1 MLQYLARIT
10 SDMGRDEAFSDLSHF
25 DRAAEWDP
33 GVAEGTM
40 LTPEPVGRGSRF
52 GLLCRFL
59 GRSVPME
66 YEIVEFEPSARIVL
80 RAETPFVRSID
91 TITFE
96 SASGTFASASGTF
109 ESASGETI
117 ITYDARLEPKGVARL
132 ATPLLAL
139 TFRRIGDRAAAGL
152 RERVHAPSR

>member
-1 MLQYLARIT
+1 MPRYRTQITTDIAR
-10 SDMGRDEAFSDLSHF
+10 DQVFSDLAHF

-52 GLLCRFL
+52 ALRAKFL
-59 GRSVPME
+59 GRTIPLE
-66 YEIVEFEPSARIVL
+66 YEIVDFEAGARVVL

-91 TITFE
+91 TITF
-96 SASGTFASASGTF
+96 ASVPVDSPTTDAGSDTTVV
-109 ESASGETI
+109 
-117 ITYDARLEPKGVARL
+117 TYDARLEPRRLARL

-139 TFRRIGDRAAAGL
+139 AFGRIGDRAAAGL
-152 RERVHAPSR
+152 RERLCSNVVR

>member
-10 SDMGRDEAFSDLSHF
+10 SDIGRDEAFSDLSHF

-33 GVAEGTM
+33 GVAAGTM

-52 GLLCRFL
+52 GLRARFL

-96 SASGTFASASGTF
+96 AV
-109 ESASGETI
+109 SGETI
-117 ITYDARLEPKGVARL
+117 VTYDARLEPKGVARL

-139 TFRRIGDRAAAGL
+139 AFRRIGDRAAAGL
-152 RERVHAPSR
+152 RDRLHAEPSR

>member
-96 SASGTFASASGTF
+96 SASGTFESASGTF
-109 ESASGETI
+109 
-117 ITYDARLEPKGVARL
+117 
-132 ATPLLAL
+132 
-139 TFRRIGDRAAAGL
+139 
-152 RERVHAPSR
+152 